1 MSTFTIHE
9 QVFELLTE
17 AFEGIYLDPAQP
29 LYVCLAE
36 RMASTDE
43 ESIAELCDEW
53 DEMTTEEFLNVAIGH
68 QASEYGGYYMTLPEF
83 EALSENVIAW

>member
-53 DEMTTEEFLNVAIGH
+53 DEMATEEFLNVVIGH
-68 QASEYGGYYMTLPEF
+68 QASEYGGYHMTLPEF
-83 EALSENVIAW
+83 EALSETVVAW